1 MTQNQDN
8 LIKLNIS
15 DEIEKVSQVSF
26 NPKFVTIG
34 HVKAVFD
41 GVALITGLTGGRI
54 GERVE
59 FENGASGMILNLKE
73 GEVGVAIFDDYSQI
87 EYGSEVHGT
96 NEILSVA
103 ASYSLLGRVI
113 NPLTKPIDGKGK
125 IVESKEKSVLM
136 PVEKVA
142 PGVIERQDVR
152 TPLQTGIKAI
162 DTLVPIGRGQRQL
175 IIGDRGVGKTALA
188 IDAIINQAK
197 INRTLSQNKNLGK
210 DEKRVISIYVS
221 VGQKQS
227 KLTQVVAKLEE
238 HDAMGDCIVV
248 SAGAADSASLQYIA
262 PFAATAIAE
271 YFMDKGEDI
280 LIVYDDLSKHAWAYR
295 ELSLL
300 LKRPSG
306 REAYPGDIFYLH
318 SRLLER
324 SARMSDANGGGSIT
338 ALPIIETLAGDIS
351 AYIPTNV
358 ISITDGQIYLEPD
371 LFYSGVRPAISVG
384 LSVSRVGGDAQIKA
398 MKQVAGTLKLDLA
411 QYREFAAFAQFGSDL
426 DESTKQRLNR
436 GIKVT
441 ESLKQ
446 KQYEPLSVTEQI
458 ASVWAA
464 VKGYTDDISKEKVE
478 DFLKQWLFTIKKT
491 NLEKNIKR
499 DGKLSEESEKMMEK
513 EIEKVKRMFTSNSTQ
528 E

>member
-1 MTQNQDN
+1 MKNTQGDSIAFDIAKEVNA
-8 LIKLNIS
+8 ISNIS
-15 DEIEKVSQVSF
+15 FDTKL
-26 NPKFVTIG
+26 VTTG
-34 HVKAVFD
+34 RVKAIFD
-41 GVALITGLTGGRI
+41 GVALVNGLAGGMI

-59 FENGASGMILNLKE
+59 FENGAIGMILNLKE
-73 GEVGVAIFDDYSQI
+73 AEVGVAIFDDYSKI
-87 EYGSEVHGT
+87 EYGSEVSGT
-96 NEILSVA
+96 GEILSVN
-103 ASYSLLGRVI
+103 ASYDLLGRII
-113 NPLTKPIDGKGK
+113 NPLIKPIDGKGK
-125 IVESKEKSVLM
+125 ITVSKSKTEPM

-152 TPLQTGIKAI
+152 VPLQTGIKAI

-175 IIGDRGVGKTALA
+175 IIGDRGVGKSAIA
-188 IDAIINQAK
+188 IDAIINQSK
-197 INRTLSQNKNLGK
+197 INKKLGK

-221 VGQKQS
+221 IGQKQS

-238 HDAMGDCIVV
+238 HSAMQDCIVV
-248 SAGAADSASLQYIA
+248 SAGASDSASLQYIA

-271 YFMDKGEDI
+271 YFMSKGEDV

-324 SARMSDANGGGSIT
+324 AARMSDVNGGGSIT

-426 DESTKQRLNR
+426 DDATKQRLNR

-464 VKGYTDDISKEKVE
+464 VKGYTDDIPKEKIE
-478 DFLKQWLFTIKKT
+478 DFLKQWLFVVHKI
-491 NLEKNIKR
+491 NLEKNIQK
-499 DGKLSEESEKMMEK
+499 DGKLTEESEKIMDK
-513 EIEKVKRMFTSNSTQ
+513 EISKLKKTFLK
-528 E
+528 